1 MLITNKHAS
10 FHFSWK
16 KMLVKYEKVS
26 KYFAHDF
33 SQNFLLLIMSLLK
46 TETVKDSNILARI

>member
-1 MLITNKHAS
+1 
-10 FHFSWK
+10 
-16 KMLVKYEKVS
+16 MLVKYEKVS

>member
-33 SQNFLLLIMSLLK
+33 LLLIMSLLK